1 MKRASVCLSDP
12 IYDALRL
19 EANKHRQ
26 SVSSLV
32 RQWAQEYFF
41 SGKRKGPHQRL
52 GQEKKNQ
59 HRFSESP

>member
-1 MKRASVCLSDP
+1 MKRANVYLSDP

-19 EANKHRQ
+19 EAKKRRQ

-41 SGKRKGPHQRL
+41 SGKRKGMRQRL
-52 GQEKKNQ
+52 
-59 HRFSESP
+59 S